1 MSHLNLKAL
10 GNHSVPEQSHATNS
24 SCHQLSFNDINVYKI
39 AAFIHLHKSDY
50 FLSLQGNPSFNC
62 FEGADLKTWC
72 SIAHINSCIL
82 TFKKFQFIASAFYH
96 CFISVTSRHYS
107 PDCCRF
113 TEMRIRHLKSGKNK
127 YRWALICYA
136 AVLINGVC
144 LTDVL
149 ARSHL
154 HILFQESLL
163 EVIEHILGS
172 FTLQKKRLFGA
183 VKEKW

>member
-1 MSHLNLKAL
+1 
-10 GNHSVPEQSHATNS
+10 
-24 SCHQLSFNDINVYKI
+24 
-39 AAFIHLHKSDY
+39 
-50 FLSLQGNPSFNC
+50 
-62 FEGADLKTWC
+62 
-72 SIAHINSCIL
+72 
-82 TFKKFQFIASAFYH
+82 
-96 CFISVTSRHYS
+96 
-107 PDCCRF
+107 
-113 TEMRIRHLKSGKNK
+113 MRIRHLKSGKNK
-127 YRWALICYA
+127 YRWVLICYA

-149 ARSHL
+149 ARTHL